1 MGRIGRPHGIRGEV
15 TVEVRTDE
23 PDHRFRR
30 GARLDTVPPRPG
42 AAVPA
47 TLTVAGSRWHQGR
60 LLIDFEEVGDRDAAE
75 GLRNVVL
82 MVEVDPRARPEDPE
96 EFYDHQLTGLTAVV
110 SGTEERVGEVTEVLH
125 SGAQDLLVVRRDDGR
140 EVLVPFV
147 SALVPQ
153 VDLLAGRLLVVDQ
166 PGLLDPEE

>member
-1 MGRIGRPHGIRGEV
+1 MTATRPR
-15 TVEVRTDE
+15 
-23 PDHRFRR
+23 
-30 GARLDTVPPRPG
+30 A
-42 AAVPA
+42 
-47 TLTVAGSRWHQGR
+47 
-60 LLIDFEEVGDRDAAE
+60 
-75 GLRNVVL
+75 LRNVVL
-82 MVEVDPRARPEDPE
+82 MVEVDPQARPEDPE

-153 VDLLAGRLLVVDQ
+153 VDLVAGRLHVVDQ